1 MTTEA
6 CIFCAI
12 AAKEKPADIVWE
24 NDTLLVFKD
33 IKPSAPVHLLIVSK
47 KHVSSIADLA
57 PEDKALVADMIFA
70 AKDIAMRQGLQ
81 GYRLCFN
88 VGRAGGQLV
97 DHIHLHLLG
106 GWL

>member
-1 MTTEA
+1 MA
-6 CIFCAI
+6 NGDCIFCAI
-12 AAKEKPADIVWE
+12 GAKEKPADVVWE
-24 NDTLLVFKD
+24 DDALIVFKD

-57 PEDKALVADMIFA
+57 PEDKTLVADMIFT
-70 AKDIAMRQGLQ
+70 AKDIAAREGLE

-106 GWL
+106 GWS